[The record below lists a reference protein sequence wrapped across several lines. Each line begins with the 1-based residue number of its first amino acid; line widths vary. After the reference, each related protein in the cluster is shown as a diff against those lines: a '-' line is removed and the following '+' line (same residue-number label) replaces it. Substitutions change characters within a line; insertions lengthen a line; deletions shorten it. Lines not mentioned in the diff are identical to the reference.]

1 MVKQE
6 DSDLLEDRM
15 GGDMSPLLPV
25 LYVEDGKAILRFS
38 EIFGVHVPL
47 KTARKRESRYI
58 ISKGVYALVQHYM
71 ILICSGS
78 IVLRSSLSFSHFS

>member
-1 MVKQE
+1 ME
-6 DSDLLEDRM
+6 EIR

-47 KTARKRESRYI
+47 KTAGKRESRYI
-58 ISKGVYALVQHYM
+58 VPKGVYFTQLCR
-71 ILICSGS
+71 IFISCSGS
-78 IVLRSSLSFSHFS
+78 LGLLNLILH